1 MNTTVRFFLTAIA
14 FLSMV
19 NHASADSA
27 REDVE
32 TIRAE
37 IVLEASE
44 INSSTVEVGPLPW
57 SSMGRGNSI
66 RLQGR
71 GLSWIR

>member
-44 INSSTVEVGPLPW
+44 INSSTVEVGAFAVVVW
-57 SSMGRGNSI
+57 NGI